1 MNKTEICNQIDNAIK
16 SLTDLKNLITEN
28 RTIIAEPQST
38 TEIPVSE
45 SRDISD
51 FESLKKAL
59 HSDNW
64 PVAVNPNLICDTN
77 SESDKKERGIGILEL
92 IIEDSIQGEKFLD
105 FGCGEGHC
113 VTAAPD
119 ILKCSLSVGYDKKQ
133 INWPTIEKTFFTSS
147 FEEVIKMGPYAAI
160 LMFDVLD
167 HCDGETS
174 QELLN
179 KAAEILA
186 PNGKIYMRCHPWISR
201 HGTHLYHKLNKA
213 YAHLVFTEEELSQ
226 LSDYVPENNAKV
238 AFPLSSYSKIIEDAG
253 LKIQTQ
259 RNITEKV
266 DSFFKI
272 PMLVERIMKNTGHQ
286 TFPEFQMGLSF
297 IDYILKKNQE

>member
-1 MNKTEICNQIDNAIK
+1 MNQTEICNQIDNVIK
-16 SLTDLKNLITEN
+16 SLVDLKNSITTNTLSIAKPQSETPVSKITEDV
-28 RTIIAEPQST
+28 E
-38 TEIPVSE
+38 
-45 SRDISD
+45 ISD

-59 HSDNW
+59 YSDNW

-92 IIEDSIQGEKFLD
+92 IIEDVIKDQKFLD

-113 VTAAPD
+113 VTAAPE
-119 ILKCSLSVGYDKKQ
+119 ILGCSLSVGYDKKQ
-133 INWPTIEKTFFTSS
+133 INWTNSEKIFFTSS
-147 FEEVIKMGPYAAI
+147 FDEVVKMGPYAAI

-167 HCDGETS
+167 HPNGETS

-179 KAAEILA
+179 KAAQVLA

-213 YAHLVFTEEELSQ
+213 YAHIIFTEEELIQ
-226 LSDYVPENNAKV
+226 LSDYTPEYNAKIV
-238 AFPLSSYSKIIEDAG
+238 FPLASYSEMIKNAG
-253 LKIQTQ
+253 LKIHTQ

-272 PMLVERIMKNTGHQ
+272 PKLAERIMKNTGHQ
-286 TFPEFQMGLSF
+286 SFPEFQMGLSF
-297 IDYILKKNQE
+297 IDFILTN